1 MESVT
6 RICEATTAPIAN
18 PTFRITRILAI
29 VMVRYSATVTDP
41 TSVCRTVV
49 EEYLSADWSDANSTK
64 TNQLVANDKAI
75 TTVPYTQANNT

>member
-1 MESVT
+1 
-6 RICEATTAPIAN
+6 
-18 PTFRITRILAI
+18 
-29 VMVRYSATVTDP
+29 MVRYSATVTDP